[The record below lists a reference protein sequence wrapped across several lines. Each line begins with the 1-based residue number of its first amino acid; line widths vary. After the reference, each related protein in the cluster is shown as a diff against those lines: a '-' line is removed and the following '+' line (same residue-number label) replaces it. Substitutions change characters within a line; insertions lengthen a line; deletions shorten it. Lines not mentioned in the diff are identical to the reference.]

1 MNEIEKTQS
10 QIAKLKV
17 QSEDA
22 PNQRAFDAIKVQ
34 IARLKA
40 TLDFLHAKER
50 GIERAEKIKAER
62 LKEKELQRIESL
74 TVDYRRK
81 LNILNADWQKHV
93 TRTVKLCERTETLHK
108 DVVHDMSSDKNDF
121 CLNFRPEYIY
131 EHLAAVYGTSSEIPA
146 EFIKG
151 IRRSEVPMV
160 QKPLKMSDYNLK
172 ESCHEN

>member
-10 QIAKLKV
+10 QIAELKV

-62 LKEKELQRIESL
+62 LKEKELLRIESL

-81 LNILNADWQKHV
+81 LNVLNADWQ
-93 TRTVKLCERTETLHK
+93 
-108 DVVHDMSSDKNDF
+108 N
-121 CLNFRPEYIY
+121 
-131 EHLAAVYGTSSEIPA
+131 TSQEP
-146 EFIKG
+146 
-151 IRRSEVPMV
+151 
-160 QKPLKMSDYNLK
+160 
-172 ESCHEN
+172 